1 MGRSSVL
8 LLCIVAACTVWAVH
22 GRTLEVS
29 ISEGEQEEVLDMDV
43 TVDVRKLPGICW
55 ACKWALN
62 KVKKLAG
69 SNSTVE
75 KLTAKLNS
83 VCDQIGLLKS
93 LCRKF
98 VKTHLGELVEE
109 LTTTDDVR
117 TICVNVRACK
127 SKELMDASFNPDDE
141 DFPIIEV
148 HGFPE

>member
-75 KLTAKLNS
+75 VRPKLNS

-117 TICVNVRACK
+117 TICVNYDSLQLK
-127 SKELMDASFNPDDE
+127 HFLLFSTS
-141 DFPIIEV
+141 I
-148 HGFPE
+148 